1 MSTSVR
7 ISLVVALLT
16 ASALAPSHAAVSGR
30 LHINSGSSFQ
40 TLGLLPDKVFA
51 FHDESDPAQS
61 LFFQQTFN
69 NTQSPPQI
77 VYGRMANAKMDG
89 SEGVLSAY
97 VDAELDGIPPRFDP
111 ALGIYVEAKLNG
123 QDYLTVKSSVLP
135 NGTLTPLTFDL
146 GVQGNGRVF
155 ANLAVAQVL
164 NNGAQSGKLSLSYN
178 DPGNGA
184 VTASPH
190 GSFMAAVGATYSI
203 SYSLTAS
210 AGLSIFGLSS
220 ANPVKFLVS
229 DYFHTAH
236 FYASPDDAL
245 VELQSLS
252 GHDYT
257 QPVPEPASALLL
269 LAGLGLAALARRRH
283 GSGVRRVA
291 DDCVP

>member
-1 MSTSVR
+1 MT
-7 ISLVVALLT
+7 SLVRASLVAALLT
-16 ASALAPSHAAVSGR
+16 ASAVAPSQAAVTGR
-30 LHINSGSSFQ
+30 LHINSGSSYQ
-40 TLGLLPDKVFA
+40 TLGLLPDKAFA
-51 FHDESDPAQS
+51 FHDDTDPAQS

-89 SEGVLSAY
+89 SDGTLSAY
-97 VDAELDGIPPRFDP
+97 VDAELNGIPPRFDP

-135 NGTLTPLTFDL
+135 TGTLTPLTFDL

-155 ANLAVAQVL
+155 ADLAVAQVL
-164 NNGAQSGKLSLSYN
+164 NNGGQSGKLSLSYS
-178 DPGNGA
+178 DPGNGI
-184 VTASPH
+184 VTATTH

-203 SYSLTAS
+203 SYSLTVS
-210 AGLSIFGLSS
+210 GGLSIFGLSS

-236 FYASPDDAL
+236 FYARPDGAD
-245 VELQSLS
+245 VTLQSLS

-257 QPVPEPASALLL
+257 QPVPEPASAILLL
-269 LAGLGLAALARRRH
+269 TGLGLTAFIRRR
-283 GSGVRRVA
+283 R
-291 DDCVP
+291 